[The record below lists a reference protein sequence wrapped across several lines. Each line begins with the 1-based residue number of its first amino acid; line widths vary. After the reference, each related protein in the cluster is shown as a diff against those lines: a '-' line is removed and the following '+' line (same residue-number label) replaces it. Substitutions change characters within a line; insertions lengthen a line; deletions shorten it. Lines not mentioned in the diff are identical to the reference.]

1 MTSTR
6 LKADSLYICLS
17 AHRWDDLDDSP
28 VTWHIVGDIA
38 GAAADNGAGFD
49 PFITEPWQLAVNGI
63 Y

>member
-1 MTSTR
+1 MLDALLTGEV
-6 LKADSLYICLS
+6 
-17 AHRWDDLDDSP
+17 RWEDLDDSP